1 MKQLKKT
8 VISMAMAAAMAMA
21 SSPIFAEPA
30 GEAAVKAAAEGSIA
44 KIEEAVSLAQKGAD
58 KKEIV
63 KAINDARQLQKEFRY
78 ELTERQ
84 RQKSNDKL
92 RIARDAFEEGNKAVA
107 EAKLQ
112 EALTGYKEMK
122 DLYDA
127 NHK

>member
-8 VISMAMAAAMAMA
+8 VLSMAMAATMVLA
-21 SSPIFAEPA
+21 SSPIFAEA
-30 GEAAVKAAAEGSIA
+30 TGEASVKAAAEGTIA
-44 KIEEAVSLAQKGAD
+44 KIEEAVGLAEKGAD
-58 KKEIV
+58 KKDIV

-92 RIARDAFEEGNKAVA
+92 RIARDTFEEGDKTAA
-107 EAKLQ
+107 EAKLR

-122 DLYDA
+122 ETYDA